1 MNASPR
7 PLARNF
13 RLITGQ
19 GNLRAFCDV
28 QCGPFLISGVRII
41 QEADKKPWASLP
53 QRQAPDGRWFPVV
66 SCSDKAL
73 ERAILDEALAYWKE
87 EVGAQ

>member
-7 PLARNF
+7 PIARNC
-13 RLITGQ
+13 RIITNQ

-28 QCGPFLISGVRII
+28 QAGPFLISGVRII
-41 QEADKKPWASLP
+41 QQDGQRPYASLP
-53 QRQAPDGRWFPVV
+53 QRQAPDGRWFPVL
-66 SCSDKAL
+66 SCTDKTL
-73 ERAILDEALAYWKE
+73 ERAILDEALSYWRE